1 MNDEGSAP
9 SPVYCINCGAQA
21 KGVANYCHDCGSP
34 IYRGSQAPVKDAL
47 SENELEHEDSGKPG
61 KTSDLDR
68 PQADLQSIDDFAD
81 TGGWAKSSSASEM
94 LPSINQI
101 KPFEY
106 YLMAWKRYATF
117 KGRSRRSEYWYF
129 VLFNSLATFGIASLE
144 ATIGLSGEFNE
155 SLLADLYY
163 LASLCPTVAVG
174 VRRMHDTDHAAWWL
188 FVPFANL
195 VFLCRHGQAGSN
207 QYGQNPK
214 DSNGATTWP
223 EKSSAGY
230 TA

>member
-1 MNDEGSAP
+1 MNDDGKAP

-34 IYRGSQAPVKDAL
+34 IYRGSQAKVNDAL
-47 SENELEHEDSGKPG
+47 SDDELGYEDRGNRE
-61 KTSDLDR
+61 KTSDSSR
-68 PQADLQSIDDFAD
+68 AQAGFQSIDESAD
-81 TGGWAKSSSASEM
+81 TGGWAKTSSASEM
-94 LPSINQI
+94 LPSINQNR
-101 KPFEY
+101 PFEY

-117 KGRSRRSEYWYF
+117 KGRARRSEYWYF
-129 VLFNSLATFGIASLE
+129 VLFNSLATFGIASVE
-144 ATIGLSGEFNE
+144 ATIGLSGEFGE

-195 VFLCRHGQAGSN
+195 VFLCRNGQTGLN
-207 QYGQNPK
+207 QYGQDPK
-214 DSNGATTWP
+214 DSNSSTVP
-223 EKSSAGY
+223 PVKSSAGY

>member
-1 MNDEGSAP
+1 MNDDGNAP

-34 IYRGSQAPVKDAL
+34 IYRGSPAL
-47 SENELEHEDSGKPG
+47 VEVARSGDELGYEERDKPE
-61 KTSDLDR
+61 KTSDSSH
-68 PQADLQSIDDFAD
+68 PQSGFEPIDGSAD
-81 TGGWAKSSSASEM
+81 TAGWATNSSASEM
-94 LPSINQI
+94 RPSINQI

-106 YLMAWKRYATF
+106 YLMVWKRYATF

-155 SLLADLYY
+155 SLFADLYY

-195 VFLCRHGQAGSN
+195 VFLCRNGQTGLN
-207 QYGQNPK
+207 QYGQDPK
-214 DSNGATTWP
+214 EPNGATASP
-223 EKSSAGY
+223 ARSSAGY
-230 TA
+230 TG

>member
-34 IYRGSQAPVKDAL
+34 IYRGSQGPVEDAL
-47 SENELEHEDSGKPG
+47 SENELEYEDSGKPA
-61 KTSDLDR
+61 KTSDLNS

-81 TGGWAKSSSASEM
+81 TGGWAKSSSVSEM
-94 LPSINQI
+94 RPSINQI

-106 YLMAWKRYATF
+106 YLMVWKRYAVF
-117 KGRSRRSEYWYF
+117 KGRSRRSGYWYF

-144 ATIGLSGEFNE
+144 ATIGLSNQFGESFF
-155 SLLADLYY
+155 ADLYY

-195 VFLCRHGQAGSN
+195 VFLCRNGQPESN
-207 QYGQNPK
+207 QYGQDPK
-214 DSNGATTWP
+214 DSNGATAWA
-223 EKSSAGY
+223 EESSA
-230 TA
+230 

>member
-34 IYRGSQAPVKDAL
+34 IYRGSQAPVEDAL
-47 SENELEHEDSGKPG
+47 SENGLEYEDSGKPG

-81 TGGWAKSSSASEM
+81 TGEWAKSSSASEM

-106 YLMAWKRYATF
+106 YLMVWKRYATF
-117 KGRSRRSEYWYF
+117 QGRSRRREFWYF
-129 VLFNSLATFGIASLE
+129 SLFNFLAVVAIPIIEVMVGMAEYPEE
-144 ATIGLSGEFNE
+144 AVLGY
-155 SLLADLYY
+155 LYY
-163 LASLCPTVAVG
+163 LASIIPSIAVG
-174 VRRMHDTDHAAWWL
+174 VRRLHDTDHSGWWYL
-188 FVPFANL
+188 LPVVNI
-195 VFLCRHGQAGSN
+195 VFMCRNGQTGVN
-207 QYGQNPK
+207 QYGQDPK
-214 DSNGATTWP
+214 DSNGATASP